1 VSRALIVVDMLNTY
15 AHPDG
20 ERCAQRA
27 RDVLPAMCEAIDRA
41 REDDDTSLIWAN
53 DNYDLWTS
61 DRAQLVD
68 HVLAEAP
75 DRELIEPVLPRD
87 EDELILKARHSI
99 FYETSLAYLL
109 SRRDVTHLTL
119 VGQVTEQCIL
129 YSALDAHVRHFEVA
143 VITGAVIAIEDDLGT
158 AALRMMERN
167 MRAELL

>member
-1 VSRALIVVDMLNTY
+1 MARALIVVDMINTY
-15 AHPDG
+15 GHPDG

-27 RDVLPAMCEAIDRA
+27 REVMPAMREAIERA
-41 REDDDTSLIWAN
+41 REDDDTSLLYVN
-53 DNYDLWTS
+53 DNYGLWTS
-61 DRAQLVD
+61 DRQQLIEW
-68 HVLAEAP
+68 VLDEAP
-75 DRELIEPVLPRD
+75 DRELIEPILPEAD
-87 EDELILKARHSI
+87 DELIVKARHSI

-109 SRRDVTHLTL
+109 RQREIEHLTL

-143 VITGAVIAIEDDLGT
+143 VVTDAVIAIDDELGD